1 MPLLDHLA
9 FFREFRNRFET
20 TGSILPS
27 SRFLARAMTG
37 PLRQHPRTNAAGA
50 PTPLRIL
57 EIGPGSG
64 AVTASILPLLQP
76 GDRFDLVEIN
86 ENFVDLLRRRFETE
100 AAWKR
105 AAGQSTLHNCPLQD
119 FRTDAPYDVIIS
131 GLPFNNFPMELVESL
146 VTTTWGLLTPGGT
159 WSFFEYMFVRPVR
172 CRVSGKN
179 DRERL
184 SAIETFLQSRFR
196 QDRFRRDWVFANVPP
211 AWVQHL
217 RKETGEQP
225 TPSATGSGT

>member
-27 SRFLARAMTG
+27 SRFLARAMTA
-37 PLRQHPRTNAAGA
+37 PLRQHPRTGQAGE
-50 PTPLRIL
+50 PSPLRIL

-64 AVTASILPLLQP
+64 AVTSEILPLLKP

-86 ENFVDLLRRRFETE
+86 ENFVELLRRRFDTDPTWKAVSSQ
-100 AAWKR
+100 AA
-105 AAGQSTLHNCPLQD
+105 LHNCPLQD
-119 FRTDAPYDVIIS
+119 FRAVAPYDVVIS
-131 GLPFNNFPMELVESL
+131 GLPFNNFPAELVESL
-146 VTTTWGLLTPGGT
+146 VETSWKLVAPGGT
-159 WSFFEYMFVRPVR
+159 WSFFEYMFVRPIR
-172 CRVSGKN
+172 CRVSGKK

-184 SAIETFLQSRFR
+184 TTIETLLQSRFK
-196 QDRFRRDWVFANVPP
+196 QDRFRRDWVYANVPP

-217 RKETGEQP
+217 RKETSEGDL
-225 TPSATGSGT
+225 AK